1 MKPFD
6 VYPLI
11 DVTPVKALG
20 ATLWDKDGNE
30 YLDLYGGHA
39 VISIG
44 HTHPHFIDRITTQ
57 LNQIAFYSNSVKI
70 PIQQEFSEKLG
81 TLSGYPEYDL
91 FLCNS
96 GAEANENALK
106 IASFA
111 TGRDTFITF
120 KGAFHGRTSGVVAIT
135 DNPKIVAPFNSHHKV
150 HFLAFGDLDGV
161 EESLKNGQVAGII
174 IEGIQ
179 GVNGIQVP
187 DPSFVLGLA
196 NLCKKYD
203 AKLILDE
210 VQSGYGRT
218 GRFFAHQWIE
228 GLRPDLITIAKGMGN
243 GFPIGGVLIH
253 PDFKAS
259 YGLLGTTFGGNHLA
273 CAAGLAVLEVIE
285 DERLMEN
292 ALNQGT
298 WVIEELSKIESVTD
312 IRGKGLMI
320 GVDLDREAGPV
331 RSELVHKFRI
341 FTGSAAGKHT
351 IRLLPPLTID
361 AKALHLFID
370 SLQAV
375 LELKE
380 A

>member
-20 ATLWDKDGNE
+20 ATIWDEEGNE

-44 HTHPHFIDRITTQ
+44 HTHPHFVDRITTQ

-81 TLSGYPEYDL
+81 EMSCYPEYDL

-106 IASFA
+106 MASFA
-111 TGRDTFITF
+111 TGKDAFITF
-120 KGAFHGRTSGVVAIT
+120 NGAFHGRTSGVVAIT

-150 HFLAFGDLDGV
+150 HFLSFGDLEGA
-161 EESLKNGQVAGII
+161 EEVLAKGQVAGII

-187 DPSFVLGLA
+187 NPEFVLGLA
-196 NLCKKYD
+196 DLCKKYK

-285 DERLMEN
+285 NEKLMDN
-292 ALNQGT
+292 SHQQGT
-298 WVIEELSKIESVTD
+298 WVMEELSKMDSVTD

-320 GVDLDREAGPV
+320 GIDLDREAGPV

>member
-11 DVTPVKALG
+11 NVTPVKALG

-44 HTHPHFIDRITTQ
+44 HTHPHFVDRITTQ

-70 PIQQEFSEKLG
+70 PIQHEFSEKLG
-81 TLSGYPEYDL
+81 EMSCYPEYDL

-106 IASFA
+106 MASFA
-111 TGRDTFITF
+111 TGKDAFITF
-120 KGAFHGRTSGVVAIT
+120 NGAFHGRTSGVVAIT

-150 HFLAFGDLDGV
+150 HFVSFGDLEGA
-161 EESLKNGQVAGII
+161 EEVLAKGQVAGII

-187 DPSFVLGLA
+187 NPEFVLGLSE
-196 NLCKKYD
+196 LCKKYK

-218 GRFFAHQWIE
+218 GRFFAHQWID

-285 DERLMEN
+285 KERLMEN
-292 ALNQGT
+292 ARHQGN
-298 WVIEELSKIESVTD
+298 WVMEELSKVDSVTD

-320 GVDLDREAGPV
+320 GIDLDREAGPV